1 MSNFVKEFKEFIN
14 RGNVV
19 DLAVAVVIGGAFAL
33 VVQSFTNDVLLQIVA
48 AIIGEPDFSSLTF
61 DLGDSVIYYGSFLT
75 ALLNFVI
82 VAFAVFLVVK
92 ALNEMQRRR
101 ARGETPADEE
111 PPPPTDVEL
120 LAEIRDLLA
129 AQRGGMG
136 TGTGTPPPPSV

>member
-1 MSNFVKEFKEFIN
+1 MGGMVKEFKEFIN

-19 DLAVAVVIGGAFAL
+19 DLAVAVVIGAAFGA
-33 VVQSFTNDVLLQIVA
+33 VVDSFTNDVLLQFVA
-48 AIIGEPDFSSLTF
+48 AAIGEPDFSELTF
-61 DLGDSVIYYGSFLT
+61 TLSDTAILYGAFIT
-75 ALLNFVI
+75 ALVRFTI

-120 LAEIRDLLA
+120 LSEIRDLLA
-129 AQRGGMG
+129 AQGRAGG
-136 TGTGTPPPPSV
+136 

>member
-1 MSNFVKEFKEFIN
+1 MTSFVKEFKEFIN

-19 DLAVAVVIGGAFAL
+19 DLAVAVVLGAAFGA
-33 VVQSFTNDVLLQIVA
+33 VVASFVDDVLMQLIA
-48 AIIGEPDFSSLTF
+48 AIFGQPDFSALTIT
-61 DLGDSVIYYGSFLT
+61 LGRVDAETGLQPVIRYGAFLT
-75 ALLNFVI
+75 AVISFLI

-120 LAEIRDLLA
+120 LGEIRDLLA
-129 AQRGGMG
+129 AQGR
-136 TGTGTPPPPSV
+136 PQP

>member
-1 MSNFVKEFKEFIN
+1 MGNFIKEFKEFIN

-19 DLAVAVVIGGAFAL
+19 DLAVAVVIGAAFGA
-33 VVQSFTNDVLLQIVA
+33 VVTSFVDDVLMQLVA
-48 AIIGEPDFSSLTF
+48 GIFGQPDFSTLTLSF
-61 DLGDSVIYYGSFLT
+61 GRIDPETGEQTLLRYGAFIT
-75 ALLNFVI
+75 AIITFVI

-129 AQRGGMG
+129 AQSR
-136 TGTGTPPPPSV
+136 PSSG

>member
-1 MSNFVKEFKEFIN
+1 MSNVIKEFKEFIN

-19 DLAVAVVIGGAFAL
+19 DLAVAVVIGGAFAA
-33 VVQSFTNDVLLQIVA
+33 VVASFTNDVLLQIVA
-48 AIIGEPDFSSLTF
+48 AIIGEPDFSGLTI
-61 DLGDSVIYYGSFLT
+61 DLGDSTIRYGAFLT

-101 ARGETPADEE
+101 ARGETPVDEE

-129 AQRGGMG
+129 AQQGSAGQS
-136 TGTGTPPPPSV
+136 PPAPPIT

>member
-1 MSNFVKEFKEFIN
+1 MSGFVKEFKEFIN

-19 DLAVAVVIGGAFAL
+19 DLAVAVVIGAAFAA
-33 VVQSFTNDVLLQIVA
+33 VVTSFTEDVLMQLVA
-48 AIIGEPDFSSLTF
+48 AIVGQPDFSSLTISF
-61 DLGDSVIYYGSFLT
+61 GRIDPDTGMQTVIRYGAFLT
-75 ALLNFVI
+75 ALISFAI

-120 LAEIRDLLA
+120 LTEIRDLLA
-129 AQRGGMG
+129 AGQ
-136 TGTGTPPPPSV
+136 TPPRA

>member
-1 MSNFVKEFKEFIN
+1 VSNFVKEFREFIN

-19 DLAVAVVIGGAFAL
+19 DLAVAVVIGAAFTA
-33 VVQSFTNDVLLQIVA
+33 VITSFTNDVLLQLVA
-48 AIIGEPDFSSLTF
+48 AIFGKPDFSALSF
-61 DLGDSVIYYGSFLT
+61 GLGDAEIYYGNFLT

-129 AQRGGMG
+129 SQQRGG
-136 TGTGTPPPPSV
+136 TAPPTP